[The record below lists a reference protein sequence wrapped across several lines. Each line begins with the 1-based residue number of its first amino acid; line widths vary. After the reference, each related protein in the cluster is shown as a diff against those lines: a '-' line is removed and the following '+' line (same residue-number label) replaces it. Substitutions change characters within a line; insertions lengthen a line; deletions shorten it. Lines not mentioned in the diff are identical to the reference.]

1 MEHISEGGADEDRA
15 FVVGANDEGP
25 EAPSPEGQARS
36 LTDIPIQTTILQ
48 SVPSRDLGVVH
59 IEEGGANED
68 HASNIGAYDDDIP
81 PPVSPPSA
89 DVDLSEIILDIGIY
103 IYIFSSSMPTRIELK
118 LLANI
123 NFHSKIQKYRYFF
136 QFRIFVISFPSFCL

>member
-1 MEHISEGGADEDRA
+1 MEHISEGEADEDRSYVIGANDEGPEASSPEGQTCSLTDQTTVPQLVPSQDLGVVHISEGGADED
-15 FVVGANDEGP
+15 
-25 EAPSPEGQARS
+25 QAS
-36 LTDIPIQTTILQ
+36 Y
-48 SVPSRDLGVVH
+48 
-59 IEEGGANED
+59 
-68 HASNIGAYDDDIP
+68 IGAYDDDIP